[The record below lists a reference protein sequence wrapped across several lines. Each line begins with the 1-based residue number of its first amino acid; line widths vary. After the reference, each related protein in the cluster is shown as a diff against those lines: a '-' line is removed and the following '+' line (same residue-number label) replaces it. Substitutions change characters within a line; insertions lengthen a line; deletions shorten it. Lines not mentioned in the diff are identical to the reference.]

1 MKILLIAAMFLLANN
16 FLFSQE
22 IVDTAADSNST
33 TLNNPDREFDGNNNL
48 YLEGSFFLQS
58 INFET
63 KLYRSESNS
72 FQINGRFGLGYFLI
86 DFFGK
91 SQSAG
96 GLAGLTFLLGRKN
109 NHFETSLGGFI
120 GSENGVSAWPIASLG
135 YKYQKPEGGF
145 IFRSNIGTLGVGI
158 GLGYA
163 F

>member
-1 MKILLIAAMFLLANN
+1 MKTVLIATMFLLANS

-22 IVDTAADSNST
+22 IVDKVADSNST
-33 TLNNPDREFDGNNNL
+33 TLNNTDRESDGNNNL
-48 YLEGSFFLQS
+48 YLEGSFILQS

-72 FQINGRFGLGYFLI
+72 FQINGRFGLGYYYI
-86 DFFGK
+86 DFFGV

-120 GSENGVSAWPIASLG
+120 GSEIWPIASLG

-145 IFRSNIGTLGVGI
+145 IFRSNIGTLGIGI

>member
-1 MKILLIAAMFLLANN
+1 MKILLLATLFILANN

-22 IVDTAADSNST
+22 IIDKVADSNST
-33 TLNNPDREFDGNNNL
+33 SLNNHELDGNSNL
-48 YLEGSFFLQS
+48 YLEGSFILQS

-72 FQINGRFGLGYFLI
+72 FQINGRFGLGYYYL
-86 DFFGK
+86 DFFGV

-96 GLAGLTFLLGRKN
+96 GLAGLTFLLGEKN

-120 GSENGVSAWPIASLG
+120 GSANGLFAWPIASLG

-145 IFRSNIGTLGVGI
+145 IFRSNVGTLGFGI
-158 GLGYA
+158 GLGCA